1 MLDFFLAIQ
10 NTPFSAAIVLMLL
23 IGALQAAGLGDL
35 DTDSD
40 FSEAGGDAASDG
52 LLALLGIGRLP
63 LLLWLAL
70 FLMIFGVLGYAGQ
83 QFWQSLTG
91 SLASAW
97 LAGPVALVAS
107 LPITGGA
114 ARWLARVMPQDETT
128 AVAVDSLAGRFAT
141 IQTGTARPGS
151 PARARVTDVHGHPH
165 FVMVEPDNA
174 DQVLHES
181 EEILLVRREGETFK
195 AISRG
200 GHFLPEL

>member
-1 MLDFFLAIQ
+1 MTSLAHMLDFFLAIQ

-35 DTDSD
+35 DADSD
-40 FSEAGGDAASDG
+40 FGDAASDG
-52 LLALLGIGRLP
+52 LLALLGLGRLP

-128 AVAVDSLAGRFAT
+128 PAPSTHWSAASPPS
-141 IQTGTARPGS
+141 RPAPPA
-151 PARARVTDVHGHPH
+151 PARRP
-165 FVMVEPDNA
+165 EPA
-174 DQVLHES
+174 S
-181 EEILLVRREGETFK
+181 PTFT
-195 AISRG
+195 ATRIS
-200 GHFLPEL
+200 

>member
-10 NTPFSAAIVLMLL
+10 NTPFAAAIVLMLL
-23 IGALQAAGLGDL
+23 IGGLQAAGLGDL
-35 DTDSD
+35 DAESD
-40 FSEAGGDAASDG
+40 LGDAAGDG
-52 LLALLGIGRLP
+52 LLALLGLGRLP

-70 FLMIFGVLGYAGQ
+70 LLMVFGVIGYAGQ
-83 QFWQSLTG
+83 QFWQALTG

-97 LAGPVALVAS
+97 LAGPVAFVAA
-107 LPITGGA
+107 LPITGAGS
-114 ARWLARVMPQDETT
+114 RLLARVMPQDETT
-128 AVAVDSLAGRFAT
+128 AVAVDSLVGRFAT

-174 DQVLHES
+174 DQTLHEG
-181 EEILLVRREGETFK
+181 EEILLVRRDGETFR

-200 GHFLPEL
+200 GHFLPGL

>member
-1 MLDFFLAIQ
+1 MLDFLLASQ
-10 NTPFSAAIVLMLL
+10 NTPFASAIVLMLL
-23 IGALQAAGLGDL
+23 IGGLQAAGLGDL

-40 FSEAGGDAASDG
+40 LGDAASDG
-52 LLALLGIGRLP
+52 LLALLGLGRLP

-70 FLMIFGVLGYAGQ
+70 FLMIFGVIGYAGQ
-83 QFWQSLTG
+83 QFWQALTG

-97 LAGPVALVAS
+97 LAAPVAAAVS
-107 LPITGGA
+107 LPFTGAGS
-114 ARWLARVMPQDETT
+114 RLLARIMPQDETT
-128 AVAVDSLAGRFAT
+128 AVAVDSLVGRFAT

-174 DQVLHES
+174 DQVLHEG

-200 GHFLPEL
+200 GHFLPGL

>member
-1 MLDFFLAIQ
+1 MLDFLLASQ
-10 NTPFSAAIVLMLL
+10 NTPFAAAIVLMLL
-23 IGALQAAGLGDL
+23 IGGLQAAGLGDL
-35 DTDSD
+35 DADSD
-40 FSEAGGDAASDG
+40 LGDAASDG
-52 LLALLGIGRLP
+52 LLALLGLGRLP

-70 FLMIFGVLGYAGQ
+70 FLMIFGVIGYAGQ
-83 QFWQSLTG
+83 QFWQALTG

-97 LAGPVALVAS
+97 LAGPVAAAVS
-107 LPITGGA
+107 LPLTGAGS
-114 ARWLARVMPQDETT
+114 RLLARIMPQDETT
-128 AVAVDSLAGRFAT
+128 AVAVDSLVGRFAT

-174 DQVLHES
+174 DQILHEG

-200 GHFLPEL
+200 GHFLPGL